1 MGGNRERERK
11 RKEEKKIGGFQKGKI
26 ERRKMG
32 EMWMLWK
39 IDGRQKRSESET
51 KMADFFWPRI
61 FFAVEAFVEQQT
73 LPNK

>member
-1 MGGNRERERK
+1 MANGGKSREREKEK
-11 RKEEKKIGGFQKGKI
+11 RGEKDWGIS